1 MRFSPLLLLAQ
12 AAALSSAFLVP
23 PEISDDDLKGL
34 ELLMPPQIG
43 SELPRIIR
51 VPCDG
56 CEYKEKGVKTDLV
69 FDFSLPDR
77 EHHAMKVNGVPIFPL
92 ESIDPSLPL
101 TAVQM
106 PHEVDTIVY
115 MVDRGEFP
123 VVKLDNSRMITTDE
137 ITKDGSKIYTLELNV
152 LAVSGTP
159 VVMQGIEMT
168 INMSPDGALSFGSV
182 RAIPKGEG
190 CGRNFKCLA
199 NKMMTKLRNMKTPFS
214 KAKGKFGCG
223 GNPIAEGLDMPPPS
237 HGRHRPH
244 HSGHSGHGRHGG
256 HRHPHSHK
264 YHHRPHHRG
273 IFHRIV
279 FQVLLPILVG
289 IVAGMTVS
297 LVGLAIGHVL
307 VNLYRKVKG
316 IKCEGRSRRGYFC
329 RRRSERA
336 RLVKSEADG
345 EVEKGLLNE
354 GEVVECPPA
363 YVEEG
368 IEVAEKE

>member
-1 MRFSPLLLLAQ
+1 
-12 AAALSSAFLVP
+12 
-23 PEISDDDLKGL
+23 
-34 ELLMPPQIG
+34 
-43 SELPRIIR
+43 
-51 VPCDG
+51 
-56 CEYKEKGVKTDLV
+56 
-69 FDFSLPDR
+69 
-77 EHHAMKVNGVPIFPL
+77 
-92 ESIDPSLPL
+92 
-101 TAVQM
+101 
-106 PHEVDTIVY
+106 
-115 MVDRGEFP
+115 MVDRDEFP

-168 INMSPDGALSFGSV
+168 VNMSPDGALSFGSV
-182 RAIPKGEG
+182 RAIPKGKG

-214 KAKGKFGCG
+214 KTKGKFGCG

-237 HGRHRPH
+237 HGRHHPH
-244 HSGHSGHGRHGG
+244 HGGHGGHGRHRG
-256 HRHPHSHK
+256 HGRPHGHK
-264 YHHRPHHRG
+264 YHHRPHRHS
-273 IFHRIV
+273 IFHRIA

-289 IVAGMTVS
+289 IIAGMTVS
-297 LVGLAIGHVL
+297 LAGLAIGHVL

-354 GEVVECPPA
+354 VVIERPPA
-363 YVEEG
+363 YFEEG